1 MIQEFAQY
9 LLSIRGYSEN
19 TIKAYACDLQSFSG
33 WMKQHKADARWSTTT
48 REDID
53 KYICSRYEQGMKPS
67 TTNRQLAAIASLFR
81 YFQRQGLMT
90 DNPCK
95 YESRRKLP
103 KTIPAVLQTSQ
114 LILAYQRANGVRK
127 TMLGLL
133 ASTGIRIQEMLD
145 LTWEDID
152 FQESSLRITGKGAK
166 QRKVYST
173 KDVLCDLHTL
183 YERTNPSGKM
193 FHLTQRQARY
203 MIYEAL
209 FPYCQST
216 HLNPHTIRHTFA
228 TELAKDG
235 ENVVNI
241 AKVLGH
247 NHIETSQKYIN
258 LAEIPTTRKGICLT

>member
-1 MIQEFAQY
+1 MLEQFLNY
-9 LLSIRGYSEN
+9 LRAIRGYSEN
-19 TIKAYACDLQSFSG
+19 TIKAYACDLQAFAG
-33 WMKQHKADARWSTTT
+33 WMKENNPNARWSTIT

-53 KYICSRYEQGMKPS
+53 KYITHRYESGLKAS
-67 TTNRQLAAIASLFR
+67 STNRQLAAISSLYR
-81 YFQRQGLMT
+81 YFQREGLII

-95 YESRRKLP
+95 YESRRKQA

-114 LILAYQRANGVRK
+114 LITAYQQAQGARK

-152 FQESSLRITGKGAK
+152 FNESSIRIMGKGAK
-166 QRKVYST
+166 QRMVHTT
-173 KDVLCDLHTL
+173 KEILSDLHKL
-183 YERTNPSGKM
+183 YLLTRPSGHL

-209 FPYCQST
+209 SPYCQSS

-235 ENVVNI
+235 ENIATI
-241 AKVLGH
+241 AKILGH

-258 LAEIPTTRKGICLT
+258 LAEIPTPRKGICLT